1 MTLPPPMANGPTE
14 STATVSPGADHL
26 LAGCR
31 HQLEG
36 RWAEALSSFA
46 VAIDR
51 ARQEADRRT
60 LAEALRRFAV
70 LHQQQGESDAARRYA
85 TESHDLAAA
94 EGHADLT
101 AEALNTLAG
110 IAFEAGD
117 LDAASS
123 TYQEARETGY
133 SNPGLLAR
141 IDQNLGNI
149 ASIRGDQPAAE
160 LHYRRA
166 LAGHEEAGDHRSA
179 AQVHHNLG
187 LLEADRERWE
197 EAHRHYS
204 RASYLAG
211 RVGDVHLEALC
222 ALNRAELHL
231 ALEQFGEAR
240 QLAERALAT
249 FDRTNSVADKPD
261 AYRVLGMVFHAT
273 GLPTLAESRLRTA
286 ISCAAAGGSP
296 LSEAEA
302 WRGLSE
308 LQADQGNVPQA
319 RTSLARARHLFQ
331 ALGACNDV
339 KDVDARRQ
347 ALPRWV
353 RRSGGGTPPVCERR
367 RRRPSRR

>member
-1 MTLPPPMANGPTE
+1 MASGSTE
-14 STATVSPGADHL
+14 SPDTVPPGAGHL

-36 RWAEALSSFA
+36 RWADALSSFA
-46 VAIDR
+46 VAIDL
-51 ARQEADRRT
+51 ARREQDQRT

-85 TESHDLAAA
+85 NESHELASA

-110 IAFEAGD
+110 IAFESGD
-117 LDAASS
+117 LDAASG
-123 TYQEARETGY
+123 TYQEARETGIG
-133 SNPGLLAR
+133 NAQLLAR

-149 ASIRGDQPAAE
+149 ASIRGDQAAAE

-187 LLEADRERWE
+187 MLEADRERWE

-286 ISCAAAGGSP
+286 ISCAAAAGSP

-308 LQADQGNVPQA
+308 LQADQGNIPQA
-319 RTSLARARHLFQ
+319 RASLARARHLFQ
-331 ALGACNDV
+331 ALGARTDV
-339 KDVDARRQ
+339 MDVDARRQ

-353 RRSGGGTPPVCERR
+353 RRSGGGTPPVGERR
-367 RRRPSRR
+367 RRRPSRH

>member
-1 MTLPPPMANGPTE
+1 MAKGPTE
-14 STATVSPGADHL
+14 SEEAVRPGPGHL
-26 LAGCR
+26 QAGCR

-36 RWAEALSSFA
+36 RLADALTSFA
-46 VAIDR
+46 QAIDL
-51 ARQEADRRT
+51 ARGEQDQST

-85 TESHDLAAA
+85 NESHQLAAA
-94 EGHADLT
+94 EGDTDLA

-110 IAFEAGD
+110 IAFETGD
-117 LDAASS
+117 LDHAAT
-123 TYQEARETGY
+123 TYQQAQETG
-133 SNPGLLAR
+133 SANAPLLSR

-149 ASIRGDQPAAE
+149 ASIRGDQQAAE

-166 LAGHEEAGDHRSA
+166 LAGHDEAGDNRLA

-187 LLEADRERWE
+187 MLEADRERWE
-197 EAHRHYS
+197 MAHRHYS

-211 RVGDVHLEALC
+211 LVGDVHLEALC
-222 ALNRAELHL
+222 ALNRAELHY
-231 ALEQFGEAR
+231 ALQQYEEAR

-261 AYRVLGMVFHAT
+261 AYRVLGMVFYAT
-273 GLPTLAESRLRTA
+273 GMPTLAESRLYSA
-286 ISCAAAGGSP
+286 IMAADATGGR

-302 WRGLSE
+302 WRALSE
-308 LQADQGNVPQA
+308 LQADQGNILEA
-319 RTSLARARHLFQ
+319 RASLARARLLFQ
-331 ALGACNDV
+331 GLGAKADV

-353 RRSGGGTPPVCERR
+353 RRSSGGKPPTGERR
-367 RRRPSRR
+367 RRRTSRR

>member
-1 MTLPPPMANGPTE
+1 LTPPLAHGSTE
-14 STATVSPGADHL
+14 SEEVAHPGKGHL
-26 LAGCR
+26 RAGCR

-36 RWAEALSSFA
+36 RWTEALSSFA
-46 VAIDR
+46 FAIDV
-51 ARQEADRRT
+51 ARRDADRRT

-70 LHQQQGESDAARRYA
+70 LHQQQGESEAARRYA
-85 TESHDLAAA
+85 GESHDLAAA
-94 EGHADLT
+94 EGDSDLT

-110 IAFEAGD
+110 IAFESGD
-117 LDAASS
+117 LVAAST
-123 TYQEARETGY
+123 TYQAARETG
-133 SNPGLLAR
+133 SANAGLLAR

-149 ASIRGDQPAAE
+149 ASIRGDHAAAE

-166 LAGHEEAGDHRSA
+166 LAGHEETGDNRSA

-187 LLEADRERWE
+187 MLDADRERWE
-197 EAHRHYS
+197 DAHRHYS
-204 RASYLAG
+204 RASYLAA

-222 ALNRAELHL
+222 ALNRAELHY
-231 ALEQFGEAR
+231 ALEQHDEAR

-286 ISCAAAGGSP
+286 VGCAAAAGSP

-302 WRGLSE
+302 WRALSE

-319 RTSLARARHLFQ
+319 RASLARARLLFQ
-331 ALGACNDV
+331 TVGAVADV
-339 KDVDARRQ
+339 EDVDARRK

-353 RRSGGGTPPVCERR
+353 RRSSGGAPPVGERR
-367 RRRPSRR
+367 RRRTTRR

>member
-1 MTLPPPMANGPTE
+1 MRQ
-14 STATVSPGADHL
+14 GAHL

-46 VAIDR
+46 RAIDL
-51 ARQEADRRT
+51 ARGEQDRRA

-85 TESHDLAAA
+85 TESHELATAA
-94 EGHADLT
+94 GDTDLT

-110 IAFEAGD
+110 IAFESGD
-117 LDAASS
+117 LTGAS
-123 TYQEARETGY
+123 TAYERARETGCA
-133 SNPGLLAR
+133 NARLLAR
-141 IDQNLGNI
+141 VDQNLGNI
-149 ASIRGDQPAAE
+149 ASIRGDRGSAE

-166 LAGHEEAGDHRSA
+166 LAGHEEAGDDRAA

-187 LLEADRERWE
+187 MLEADGEVWE

-204 RASYLAG
+204 RASYLAAL
-211 RVGDVHLEALC
+211 VGDVHLEALC
-222 ALNRAELHL
+222 ALNRAELHC
-231 ALEQFGEAR
+231 ALEQYDEAR

-261 AYRVLGMVFHAT
+261 AYRVLGMVFHST

-286 ISCAAAGGSP
+286 ISCAVAARSP

-302 WRGLSE
+302 WRSLSE
-308 LQADQGNVPQA
+308 LQADQGNIQQA
-319 RTSLARARHLFQ
+319 RASLARARVLFL
-331 ALGACNDV
+331 ALGARADV
-339 KDVDARRQ
+339 QDVDARRQ

-353 RRSGGGTPPVCERR
+353 RRSSGGTPPTGERR
-367 RRRPSRR
+367 RRRTSRH